1 MGFASESGYTPVSI
15 ETIMSAIK
23 DGVNSEFGTSYT
35 DESFVGTNF
44 YKFFYALAQR
54 MQENEVR
61 ASEIFS
67 YLQQYF
73 EVTNERIQRPVATS
87 PGLVEAFGA
96 YTSDLFPDGIVASVK
111 PMVVGDAGKVNVC
124 VDVDETDDDY
134 ADMKLEIATILKD
147 SVAHGAVTQ
156 GAEVQSIVLSNGQAF
171 DYKYHLPN
179 RIDVL
184 LRLTTTLSDN
194 NQVVIDTP
202 ENVKQKLIDNI
213 EAKYRLGRDFEP
225 QRYFTTADAP
235 WTSQVLLEWS
245 DDAGATWESGIYEA
259 DFNDLF
265 DVKLENITLVE
276 A

>member
-23 DGVNSEFGTSYT
+23 DGVNSEFGMAYT

-54 MQENEVR
+54 LQENEVR
-61 ASEIFS
+61 TSEIFS

-87 PGLVEAFGA
+87 PGLVEAFEA

-156 GAEVQSIVLSNGQAF
+156 GAETQAIVLSNGQSF

-194 NQVVIDTP
+194 NQVVISTP
-202 ENVKQKLIDNI
+202 EDVKQKLIDNI
-213 EAKYRLGRDFEP
+213 AAKYRLGRDFEP
-225 QRYFTTADAP
+225 QRYFTTVDAP

-245 DDAGATWESGIYEA
+245 DDAGATWESGIFEA
-259 DFNDLF
+259 NYDDLF
-265 DVKLENITLVE
+265 DVKLENITLIE